1 MDLALKDK
9 RALVVGPDDALSA
22 ACVALFREEG
32 AAVVE
37 SVAEGPDIVV
47 AHGVRGERSVL
58 DCDRPEQLEAMW
70 DAVESTVA
78 TFREALGAMHERG
91 FGRLIWIGSAASRSL
106 DSDSDQLDALA
117 TLSMRAVQKVIRA
130 ESGPFGV
137 TANAVIV
144 GGDAT
149 AEDAAAAAV
158 FLASSGAGYLTGITI
173 TVDGGAG
180 SAVY

>member
-9 RALVVGPDDALSA
+9 RALMVGPDDALRA

-32 AAVVE
+32 AAVVDG
-37 SVAEGPDIVV
+37 VGDGPDIVV
-47 AHGVRGERSVL
+47 AHGARGEGAVL

-78 TFREALGAMHERG
+78 TYREALTAMHDRR

-106 DSDSDQLDALA
+106 DSDGDQLDGLA
-117 TLSMRAVQKVIRA
+117 TLAMRAVHKVIRA

-144 GGDAT
+144 GGETT
-149 AEDAAAAAV
+149 AEDVAAAVV
-158 FLASSGAGYLTGITI
+158 FLASRGAGYLTGITI